1 MFQGIGRTKSGF
13 QPNDLIMLQRLLD
26 DWCEKRG
33 CKNDDSRGQEAA
45 RELIIW
51 FEQGVTKEDQLRQMI
66 GLK

>member
-1 MFQGIGRTKSGF
+1 
-13 QPNDLIMLQRLLD
+13 MLQRLLD

-66 GLK
+66 GSK